1 MSEDDEYQRS
11 YGIRLF
17 RASSASFVVLAVV
30 NASAR
35 VDLWTGVALSAL
47 IAAAVYYIVVVRWC
61 QRHPRPLTGSDDLP
75 RHAGPG

>member
-11 YGIRLF
+11 YGIHLF
-17 RASSASFVVLAVV
+17 WASSVSCVVLAVV

-35 VDLWTGVALSAL
+35 IHLWTGVALSAL
-47 IAAAVYYIVVVRWC
+47 IFAAMYYIVVVRWC

-75 RHAGPG
+75 RRAGPG

>member
-17 RASSASFVVLAVV
+17 WASAVSCVVLAVV

-35 VDLWTGVALSAL
+35 IDLWTGVALSAL
-47 IAAAVYYIVVVRWC
+47 IGAAVYYIVVVRWC
-61 QRHPRPLTGSDDLP
+61 QRHPRPLPGKDDLP
-75 RHAGPG
+75 RHGL